1 MDKTIKFKI
10 ELETNGEKAMYDL
23 RMSMDDVREA
33 VKSVKTEAGNLH
45 DIFHNFSEAS
55 IVVSSLNDV
64 LNQTC
69 DIINGLADE
78 YDAFDKGMRAVNTM
92 AGLNGEGLEALTDR
106 VKELSEEIP
115 LAKDE
120 LAGGLYQVISNGVP
134 EDNWIDF
141 LNKSAKAA

>member
-33 VKSVKTEAGNLH
+33 VKSVTTEADKLH
-45 DIFHNFSEAS
+45 GVFDSFSEMS
-55 IVVSSLNDV
+55 IVVSSFNDV
-64 LNQTC
+64 LGQTC
-69 DIINGLADE
+69 DMINGLAEE
-78 YDAFDKGMRAVNTM
+78 YDGFDKGMRAVNTM
-92 AGLNGEGLEALTDR
+92 AGLNGEGLEALTER

-120 LAGGLYQVISNGVP
+120 LAGGLYQVISNGVLKN
-134 EDNWIDF
+134 NWIDF

>member
-23 RMSMDDVREA
+23 RMRMDDVREA
-33 VKSVKTEAGNLH
+33 VKSVTTEADKLH
-45 DIFHNFSEAS
+45 SMFGSFSEMS
-55 IVVSSLNDV
+55 IVVSSFNDV
-64 LNQTC
+64 LGQTC
-69 DIINGLADE
+69 DMINGLAEE
-78 YDAFDKGMRAVNTM
+78 YDGFDKGMRAVNTM
-92 AGLNGEGLEALTDR
+92 AGLNGEGLEALTER
-106 VKELSEEIP
+106 VKELSTEIP

>member
-23 RMSMDDVREA
+23 RMRMDDVREA
-33 VKSVKTEAGNLH
+33 VKSVTTEADKLH
-45 DIFHNFSEAS
+45 SMFGSFSEMS
-55 IVVSSLNDV
+55 IVVSSFNDV
-64 LNQTC
+64 LGQTSEV
-69 DIINGLADE
+69 IGSLADE

-92 AGLNGEGLEALTDR
+92 AGLNGEGLEALTER

-120 LAGGLYQVISNGVP
+120 LAGGLYQVISNGVLKN
-134 EDNWIDF
+134 NWIDF

>member
-1 MDKTIKFKI
+1 MTAADK
-10 ELETNGEKAMYDL
+10 LH
-23 RMSMDDVREA
+23 SMFG
-33 VKSVKTEAGNLH
+33 S
-45 DIFHNFSEAS
+45 FSEMS
-55 IVVSSLNDV
+55 IVVSSFNDV
-64 LNQTC
+64 LGQTC
-69 DIINGLADE
+69 DMINGLAEE

>member
-1 MDKTIKFKI
+1 M
-10 ELETNGEKAMYDL
+10 
-23 RMSMDDVREA
+23 
-33 VKSVKTEAGNLH
+33 TEAQSASRQTPGKLH
-45 DIFHNFSEAS
+45 GIFHNFSEAS

-69 DIINGLADE
+69 DIINGLAEE

>member
-33 VKSVKTEAGNLH
+33 VKGVTTEADKLH
-45 DIFHNFSEAS
+45 SMFGSFSEMS
-55 IVVSSLNDV
+55 IVVSSFNDV
-64 LNQTC
+64 LGQTS
-69 DIINGLADE
+69 DIIGSLAEEFDG
-78 YDAFDKGMRAVNTM
+78 FDKGMRAVNTM
-92 AGLNGEGLEALTDR
+92 AGLNGEGLEALTDS
-106 VKELSEEIP
+106 VKELSAEIP

-120 LAGGLYQVISNGVP
+120 LAGGLYQVISNGVLKN
-134 EDNWIDF
+134 NWIDF

>member
-1 MDKTIKFKI
+1 M
-10 ELETNGEKAMYDL
+10 
-23 RMSMDDVREA
+23 
-33 VKSVKTEAGNLH
+33 TEADKLH
-45 DIFHNFSEAS
+45 SMFGSFSEMS
-55 IVVSSLNDV
+55 IVVSSFNDV
-64 LNQTC
+64 LGQTC
-69 DIINGLADE
+69 DMINGLAEE
-78 YDAFDKGMRAVNTM
+78 YDGFDKGMRAVNTM
-92 AGLNGEGLEALTDR
+92 AGLNGEGLEALTER